1 MSHSLHRYGTKEDLK
16 NDFCMY
22 ARCARGVN
30 RDNPGDKLRKILDIY
45 LSENYVNYGSS
56 HAGKSFIN
64 GLKPEEYKK
73 TLDHAYGIIIS
84 FSDRESVKEVLTK
97 LKDADLGISIV
108 VSGLIEEVSKICD
121 EIGLTPHTATLS
133 LGIYGKKEL
142 LPDED
147 TLKII
152 TMCGHSLIGAPLVQ
166 SVAEK
171 VKKGTIT
178 PEEGSVI
185 IGKPCTCGIFNT
197 RRCASLMGGTKDKGC
212 PEGNGCPGCITA
224 EK

>member
-1 MSHSLHRYGTKEDLK
+1 MSHSLHRYGTVEELK

-45 LSENYVNYGSS
+45 LSENYVNFGSS
-56 HAGKSFIN
+56 HAGKSYLN
-64 GLKPEEYKK
+64 GLQPEEYRK
-73 TLDHAYGIIIS
+73 TLDHAYGIIIN
-84 FSDRESVKEVLTK
+84 FADRESVKGVLAK

-108 VSGLIEEVSKICD
+108 VSGLIEEVKKIC
-121 EIGLTPHTATLS
+121 EEVGLTPHTATLS

-142 LPDED
+142 LPDEE
-147 TLKII
+147 TLKVI

-166 SVAEK
+166 SVSQK
-171 VKKGTIT
+171 VKDGKLT
-178 PEEGSVI
+178 PEKGAEM

-197 RRCASLMGGTKDKGC
+197 KRCTRLL
-212 PEGNGCPGCITA
+212 EGNGSAPCSGCGVSI